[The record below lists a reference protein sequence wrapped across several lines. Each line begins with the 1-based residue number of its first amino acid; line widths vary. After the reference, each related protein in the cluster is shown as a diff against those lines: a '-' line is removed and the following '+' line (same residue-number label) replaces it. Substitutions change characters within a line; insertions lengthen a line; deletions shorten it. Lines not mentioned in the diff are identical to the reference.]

1 MNEQAIYVYAKWQ
14 VKEGKLDAVLQI
26 MKEAAQKS
34 AEEQGNLFYKINQS
48 KTDENTLIL
57 FEGYENESAVEFH
70 RNSEHYQNLV
80 VKQIIPLM
88 ENREV
93 ILMNHII

>member
-34 AEEQGNLFYKINQS
+34 SEEKGNLFYKIHQS

-57 FEGYENESAVEFH
+57 FEGYENESAIEIH
-70 RNSEHYQNLV
+70 RHSEHYQNFV
-80 VKQIIPLM
+80 VKQIIPLL

-93 ILMNHII
+93 ILMNQII

>member
-26 MKEAAQKS
+26 MKEATQKS
-34 AEEQGNLFYKINQS
+34 SEEKGNLFYKIHQS

-57 FEGYENESAVEFH
+57 FEGYENESSVEIH

-80 VKQIIPLM
+80 VKQIIPLL

-93 ILMNHII
+93 ILMNKII

>member
-34 AEEQGNLFYKINQS
+34 SEEKGNLFYKIHQS

-57 FEGYENESAVEFH
+57 FEGYENESAVEIH

-80 VKQIIPLM
+80 VKQIIPLL

-93 ILMNHII
+93 ILMNQII

>member
-1 MNEQAIYVYAKWQ
+1 MSEQAIYVYAQWQ
-14 VKEGKLDAVLQI
+14 VKEGKLDAVLEI

-34 AEEQGNLFYKINQS
+34 SEETGNLFYKIHQS

-57 FEGYENESAVEFH
+57 FEGYENESALEYH
-70 RNSEHYQNLV
+70 KNSEHYQNLV
-80 VKQIIPLM
+80 VKEIIPLL

-93 ILMNHII
+93 ILMDQIF

>member
-14 VKEGKLDAVLQI
+14 VKEGKLDAVLQLL
-26 MKEAAQKS
+26 KETSQKTS
-34 AEEQGNLFYKINQS
+34 EEKGNLFYKIHQS

-57 FEGYENESAVEFH
+57 FEGYENESAIELH
-70 RNSEHYQNLV
+70 RNSEHYQSLV
-80 VKQIIPLM
+80 VKQIIPLL

-93 ILMNHII
+93 ILMNQLF

>member
-14 VKEGKLDAVLQI
+14 VKEGKLDNVLQI
-26 MKEAAQKS
+26 MKEAAHKS
-34 AEEQGNLFYKINQS
+34 SEEKGNLFYKIHQS

-57 FEGYENESAVEFH
+57 FEGYENESAVEIH

-80 VKQIIPLM
+80 VKQIIPLL

-93 ILMNHII
+93 ILMNQII

>member
-1 MNEQAIYVYAKWQ
+1 MSEQAIYVYAKWQ

-26 MKEAAQKS
+26 LKEAAQKS
-34 AEEQGNLFYKINQS
+34 SEEEGNLFYKIHQS

-70 RNSEHYQNLV
+70 KNSEHYQNLV
-80 VKQIIPLM
+80 VKQIIPLL

-93 ILMNHII
+93 ILMDQII